1 MFSYFVLW
9 LCNFLIPFINYIQFC
24 STSLFWRYIKAS
36 EGKSICTMFLTEI
49 TWMFLTD
56 KINWTVGFIHNWKL
70 GKLPNLWSEEI
81 LRRYS
86 NILQFELLWIGPHH
100 FAGLN
105 HLTHCNYVIDSIPSG
120 ILNEQIFLPLEIPR
134 WLIPWEPQISHLY
147 FSFSFVWSCPETI
160 AWFENTPF
168 KNVCMIWGNSWQ
180 FETESVQCTAG
191 WEEGKRYK
199 KFSKK

>member
-70 GKLPNLWSEEI
+70 GKLPNLLWCRALKWRDFEEI
-81 LRRYS
+81 FKYPPVWVALNRSTSLCRPKPPHPLQLCHRFNPKWDFEWTNISSSRNTKMIDTLRTS
-86 NILQFELLWIGPHH
+86 NLTSVLFILVCLKLPW
-100 FAGLN
+100 N
-105 HLTHCNYVIDSIPSG
+105 HRVIWKYT
-120 ILNEQIFLPLEIPR
+120 L
-134 WLIPWEPQISHLY
+134 
-147 FSFSFVWSCPETI
+147 
-160 AWFENTPF
+160 
-168 KNVCMIWGNSWQ
+168 
-180 FETESVQCTAG
+180 
-191 WEEGKRYK
+191 
-199 KFSKK
+199 

>member
-86 NILQFELLWIGPHH
+86 NVLQFELLWIGPHR

-105 HLTHCNYVIDSIPSG
+105 HLTHCNYVIDSIPRG
-120 ILNEQIFLPLEIPR
+120 ILDQQIYLRLVWTMTEYHLYLYEQPQRVWKWCFGWNWMEIPR
-134 WLIPWEPQISHLY
+134 IDDLRTLITSNLTTVLDFSVSCFNFICLRLPWNHC
-147 FSFSFVWSCPETI
+147 V
-160 AWFENTPF
+160 
-168 KNVCMIWGNSWQ
+168 IWKY
-180 FETESVQCTAG
+180 TL
-191 WEEGKRYK
+191 
-199 KFSKK
+199 